1 MQNQKFKF
9 GETASLLGYGAKK
22 IELETWLP
30 LAMGCT
36 DGLGIGIVHLVC
48 RRGPTR
54 TALRRCTS
62 ILRCRRTGFSYGT
75 A

>member
-1 MQNQKFKF
+1 MV
-9 GETASLLGYGAKK
+9 TASLTEAGCKEG
-22 IELETWLP
+22 
-30 LAMGCT
+30 AMGCT
-36 DGLGIGIVHLVC
+36 DGLGNGIVHLVC